1 MLFWQSWQSHQ
12 ANDHVWGEGL
22 WREFTYDDT
31 DGVSVGVSDDDNDVS
46 DGDVNDNEYVNDDDN
61 DDDLRVGERLYPE
74 REFNWTRDS
83 EDTLIQILSLRW

>member
-1 MLFWQSWQSHQ
+1 MS
-12 ANDHVWGEGL
+12 GERGL
-22 WREFTYDDT
+22 WRKFTNDDT

-61 DDDLRVGERLYPE
+61 DDDLRVEERLYPG